1 MTLLIKSDIERG
13 DAWHRAFAAAS
24 PGLEVTL
31 WPYDGPKD
39 AIEYAFVWEPP
50 RGELASYPNLKI
62 IFSVGAGIDHLKSD
76 PELPADVPVIR
87 MVEPGL
93 TEGMA
98 EFAVLSVLYH
108 HRFMLDYAA
117 QIREKRWGEEIA
129 QISAKRRRVGI
140 LGLGTLGQAAA
151 EKLAPFG
158 FSLSGWSR
166 TRKDIPGIHSY
177 AGEEEFEAFLATT
190 DILVCLLPLTD
201 STRGIFCRRTF
212 DLLPRGASVINL
224 GRGEHL
230 VEEDLLAAL
239 DSGQIGGA
247 SLDVFEQEPPPKD
260 SPFWHHPRVLTTP
273 HIASMPIV
281 ESAAQSVA
289 ENIERQ
295 RRGEPLLYTVDW
307 KHGY

>member
-13 DAWHRAFAAAS
+13 DAWNKAFAAAA
-24 PGLEVTL
+24 PDLEVTL
-31 WPYDGPKD
+31 WPYDGPKE
-39 AIEYAFVWEPP
+39 AIEYAFVWQPP

-62 IFSVGAGIDHLKSD
+62 IFSIGAGIDHLKSD
-76 PELPADVPVIR
+76 PEIPRHVPVIR

-117 QIREKRWGEEIA
+117 QIREKRWGEEIP
-129 QISAKRRRVGI
+129 QVSAKRRRVGI
-140 LGLGTLGQAAA
+140 LGFGTLGQAAA
-151 EKLAPFG
+151 DKLAPFG
-158 FSLSGWSR
+158 FPLSGWSR
-166 TRKDIPGIHSY
+166 NRKDLPGIRSF
-177 AGEEEFEAFLATT
+177 AGEDELEPFLANT

-201 STRGIFCRRTF
+201 STRGILCHRT
-212 DLLPRGASVINL
+212 LNLMPRGATIINV

-230 VEEDLLAAL
+230 VEDDLLAAL
-239 DSGQIGGA
+239 ESGQIGSA
-247 SLDVFEQEPPPKD
+247 SLDVFRQEPPRKD
-260 SPFWHHPRVLTTP
+260 NPFWNHPRVLTTP

-289 ENIERQ
+289 DNIGRQ
-295 RRGEPLLYTVDW
+295 HRGETLLHTVDW